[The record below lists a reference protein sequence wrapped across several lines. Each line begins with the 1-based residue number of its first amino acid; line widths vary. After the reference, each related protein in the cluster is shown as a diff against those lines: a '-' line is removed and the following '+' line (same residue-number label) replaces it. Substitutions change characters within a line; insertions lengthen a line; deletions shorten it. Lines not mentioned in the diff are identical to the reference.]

1 MKKYNKLY
9 VGFLPE
15 VDGHIFIVAKSRKHM
30 EKLLKRTEL
39 NMKYDDFI
47 YYGRFKDFADDL
59 MVNLKRVARKSGV
72 YYKELEYIFK

>member
-15 VDGHIFIVAKSRKHM
+15 EDGHIFIVAKSRKHM
-30 EKLLKRTEL
+30 KRLLKSTGL
-39 NMKYDDFI
+39 NMTYDDFI
-47 YYGRFKDFADDL
+47 YYGRFKDFTDNL
-59 MVNLKRVARKSGV
+59 MVNLKRATRKSGV